1 MNKALRFALVLS
13 LLTAAAAAQSTH
25 SWEQSKLEE
34 LEKGTSKGVS
44 IRSDGALELAPAFRQ
59 SGATSSTYLWSA
71 ASDAEGNLYAAA
83 GSPARV
89 YRITPKGEVSVI
101 FANSE
106 LQVQALTVDRGG
118 AIYAATSPDGRV
130 YRIVYSPAGTMGTE
144 SPAAPALAEKQ
155 PAHNEQVNPNY
166 ISSVYFDPKTKYIWA
181 LAIDG
186 KGLLYVATGDHGEI
200 FRVEKDG
207 TSSVFFKSDEAHIRA
222 IALDRDGNLIA
233 GSDGSGLIYRIT
245 PAGQGFVLYGAP
257 KKEIT
262 ALALDSRGNI
272 YAAGSGEKRQAAPP
286 PSVPAVS
293 TAPATGAIT
302 MLAPAAPGVRPA
314 APATPAAAT
323 PPIPVPGLSV
333 TGSEI
338 YRIAPDGSPKRI
350 WHSREGLVYAL
361 AFDHSGRLI
370 AGTGNKGKIFAIAD
384 NGEFTDL
391 VKASAN
397 QVTGFAPAP
406 NGGIYT
412 VCSNLGKVFLME
424 DSSQREGTYDSDVFD
439 ARIFSRWGRAEM
451 RGQGLVELY
460 ARSGNVDNPDRNW
473 SPWSKI
479 DLKGG
484 AETKIAPARY
494 AQWRAVLHSG
504 ATAPRVHSVRLYYL
518 PTNVAPEV
526 DDVTVQVARPASAI
540 HPEAGNPNPSVAA
553 VALRPVRNDIT
564 VHWMAHD
571 DNGDQLRFSIYYRGD
586 GESRWLLLKK
596 DTRERSY
603 AFDPSLIPDG
613 GYTIRV
619 VASDGPSHTPAEA
632 LTGWKDS
639 ARFEVDTTPPRI
651 ENLNA
656 VMAGDQL
663 HITFSATDSFSVI
676 QRAEY
681 SIDAESWQFVAPVGG
696 ISDSR
701 TESYDFSVPAPAQ
714 LEPPGES
721 PSTDLP
727 AHRRGRRSAPA
738 VGAAPR
744 TGAPQNAAVAL
755 GGAEEHIVIVRVYD
769 RADNVATAKMVVRA
783 GQ

>member
-44 IRSDGALELAPAFRQ
+44 IRSDGTLELAPAFRQ
-59 SGATSSTYLWSA
+59 IGATSSTHLWSA

-101 FANSE
+101 FAASE
-106 LQVQALTVDRGG
+106 LQVQALAVDRAGT
-118 AIYAATSPDGRV
+118 IYAATSPDGRV
-130 YRIVYSPAGTMGTE
+130 YRIVYRPIGTAGTA
-144 SPAAPALAEKQ
+144 PAAAPALAEKP
-155 PAHNEQVNPNY
+155 PAHNEQVSPNY
-166 ISSVYFDPKTKYIWA
+166 TSSVYFDPKTKYIWA

-186 KGLLYVATGDHGEI
+186 QGRLYVATGDHGEI

-272 YAAGSGEKRQAAPP
+272 YAAGSGEKRQAAPSP
-286 PSVPAVS
+286 NVHAPA
-293 TAPATGAIT
+293 APATGAVT
-302 MLAPAAPGVRPA
+302 MLAPAAPGARPA
-314 APATPAAAT
+314 APPTPTAA
-323 PPIPVPGLSV
+323 PPAMPVPGLGV

-370 AGTGNKGKIFAIAD
+370 AGTGNKGKIYAIAD
-384 NGEFTDL
+384 SGEFTDL
-391 VKASAN
+391 VKASAS
-397 QVTGFAPAP
+397 QVTGFASAP
-406 NGGIYT
+406 NGGIYA

-451 RGQGLVELY
+451 RGQGLVDLY

-473 SPWSKI
+473 SPWNKV

-518 PTNVAPEV
+518 PNNVAPEV
-526 DDVTVQVARPASAI
+526 DDVNVQVGRPASAI
-540 HPEAGNPNPSVAA
+540 HPEAGNPNPSVAV

-564 VHWMAHD
+564 VRWTAHD

-596 DTRERSY
+596 DIPERFY

-619 VASDGPSHTPAEA
+619 VASDGPSHAPAEA

-639 ARFEVDTTPPRI
+639 AHFEVDTTPPII
-651 ENLNA
+651 EKLNA

-701 TESYDFSVPAPAQ
+701 TENYDFSVPVSAQ
-714 LEPPGES
+714 AEPPGES

-727 AHRRGRRSAPA
+727 AHRRGRRSA
-738 VGAAPR
+738 APS
-744 TGAPQNAAVAL
+744 AAVAP

-769 RADNVATAKMVVRA
+769 RADNVATAKMVVRT
-783 GQ
+783 GR

>member
-44 IRSDGALELAPAFRQ
+44 IRSDGTLELAPAFRQ
-59 SGATSSTYLWSA
+59 IGTTSSTYLWSA
-71 ASDAEGNLYAAA
+71 ASDAEGNVYAAA

-89 YRITPKGEVSVI
+89 YRITPKGEVSVV
-101 FANSE
+101 FAASE
-106 LQVQALTVDRGG
+106 LQVQALAVDRDG

-130 YRIVYSPAGTMGTE
+130 YRIVYRPIGTVGTE
-144 SPAAPALAEKQ
+144 PPAAPA
-155 PAHNEQVNPNY
+155 PNEQVSPKY
-166 ISSVYFDPKTKYIWA
+166 ISNVYFDPKTKYIWA

-186 KGLLYVATGDHGEI
+186 KGRLYVATGDHGEI

-233 GSDGSGLIYRIT
+233 GSDGSGLIYRIN
-245 PAGQGFVLYGAP
+245 PAGQSFVLYGAP

-286 PSVPAVS
+286 QSVHAGPAP
-293 TAPATGAIT
+293 PATGAVT
-302 MLAPAAPGVRPA
+302 MLAPAAPGAKPA
-314 APATPAAAT
+314 TPPTPAAA
-323 PPIPVPGLSV
+323 PPPMPVPGLGV

-350 WHSREGLVYAL
+350 WRSRDGLVYAL
-361 AFDHSGRLI
+361 AFEHSGRLI
-370 AGTGNKGKIFAIAD
+370 AGTGNKGKIYAIAD

-391 VKASAN
+391 IKASAN

-406 NGGIYT
+406 NGGIYA

-451 RGQGLVELY
+451 RGQGLVDLY

-484 AETKIAPARY
+484 AETQIPPARY

-504 ATAPRVHSVRLYYL
+504 ATAPRVHNVRLYYL
-518 PTNVAPEV
+518 PNNVAPEV
-526 DDVTVQVARPASAI
+526 DDVTVLVARPTSAI
-540 HPEAGNPNPSVAA
+540 HPEAGNPNPSV

-564 VHWMAHD
+564 VHWTAHD
-571 DNGDQLRFSIYYRGD
+571 DNGDQLLFSIYYRGD

-596 DTRERSY
+596 DIRERSY
-603 AFDPSLIPDG
+603 AFEPSLIPDG

-619 VASDGPSHTPAEA
+619 VASDGPSHAPAEA

-639 ARFEVDTTPPRI
+639 AHFEVDTTPPAI

-656 VMAGDQL
+656 VMAGNQL
-663 HITFSATDSFSVI
+663 HITFTATDSFSVI

-701 TESYDFSVPAPAQ
+701 TENYDFSVPAPAQ
-714 LEPPGES
+714 PEPPGES

-738 VGAAPR
+738 SSAAP
-744 TGAPQNAAVAL
+744 PNASVAL
-755 GGAEEHIVIVRVYD
+755 AGAEEHIVIVRVYD
-769 RADNVATAKMVVRA
+769 RADNMATAKMVVRA
-783 GQ
+783 GR

>member
-1 MNKALRFALVLS
+1 MNKALRVALVLS
-13 LLTAAAAAQSTH
+13 LLTAAAAAQTTH

-34 LEKGTSKGVS
+34 LEKGTSNGVS
-44 IRSDGALELAPAFRQ
+44 IRGDGTLELAPAFRQ
-59 SGATSSTYLWSA
+59 IGTTSSTYLWSA

-101 FANSE
+101 FAASE
-106 LQVQALTVDRGG
+106 LQVQALAVDRDGT
-118 AIYAATSPDGRV
+118 IYAATSPDGRV
-130 YRIVYSPAGTMGTE
+130 YRIVHNPAAGATE
-144 SPAAPALAEKQ
+144 NSAAPALAEKQ
-155 PAHNEQVNPNY
+155 PAHNEQVSPNY

-186 KGLLYVATGDHGEI
+186 KGRLYVATGDHGEI

-222 IALDRDGNLIA
+222 IALDHDGNLIA
-233 GSDGSGLIYRIT
+233 GSDGNGLIYRINT
-245 PAGQGFVLYGAP
+245 AGQGFVLYGAP

-286 PSVPAVS
+286 PNVHAGPA
-293 TAPATGAIT
+293 APATGAVT
-302 MLAPAAPGVRPA
+302 MLAPAAPGAKPG
-314 APATPAAAT
+314 APATPAAA
-323 PPIPVPGLSV
+323 PPPTPVPGIGV

-350 WHSREGLVYAL
+350 WSSRDGLVYAL
-361 AFDHSGRLI
+361 TFDHSGRLI
-370 AGTGNKGKIFAIAD
+370 AGTGNKGKIYAIAD

-406 NGGIYT
+406 NGGIYA

-424 DSSQREGTYDSDVFD
+424 DSSQREGTYESDVFD

-479 DLKGG
+479 DLKEG
-484 AETKIAPARY
+484 AETQIPPARY

-518 PTNVAPEV
+518 PNNVAPEV
-526 DDVTVQVARPASAI
+526 DDVTVQVARPTSAI
-540 HPEAGNPNPSVAA
+540 HPEAVNPNPA
-553 VALRPVRNDIT
+553 VIALRPVRNDIT
-564 VHWMAHD
+564 VHWTAHD
-571 DNGDQLRFSIYYRGD
+571 DNGDQLLFSIYYRGD

-596 DTRERSY
+596 DIPARSY

-619 VASDGPSHTPAEA
+619 VASDAPSHSLAEA

-639 ARFEVDTTPPRI
+639 AHFEVDTTPPRI

-663 HITFSATDSFSVI
+663 HITFSADRFVLGDSAGRVFDRRRKLAVC
-676 QRAEY
+676 R
-681 SIDAESWQFVAPVGG
+681 
-696 ISDSR
+696 SDW
-701 TESYDFSVPAPAQ
+701 
-714 LEPPGES
+714 G
-721 PSTDLP
+721 DL
-727 AHRRGRRSAPA
+727 RFE
-738 VGAAPR
+738 
-744 TGAPQNAAVAL
+744 N
-755 GGAEEHIVIVRVYD
+755 
-769 RADNVATAKMVVRA
+769 
-783 GQ
+783 

>member
-59 SGATSSTYLWSA
+59 IGATSSTYLWSA

-101 FANSE
+101 FAASE
-106 LQVQALTVDRGG
+106 LQVQALAVDRAGT
-118 AIYAATSPDGRV
+118 IYAATSPDGRV
-130 YRIVYSPAGTMGTE
+130 YRIVHSPIGTAGMEPPTV
-144 SPAAPALAEKQ
+144 PAPAEKP
-155 PAHNEQVNPNY
+155 PAYNEQVSPNY

-181 LAIDG
+181 LAIDSQG
-186 KGLLYVATGDHGEI
+186 RLYVATGDHGEI

-207 TSSVFFKSDEAHIRA
+207 ASSVFFKSDEAHIRA

-233 GSDGSGLIYRIT
+233 GSDGSGLIYRIN
-245 PAGQGFVLYGAP
+245 PAGQSFVLYGAP

-262 ALALDSRGNI
+262 ALAMDSRGNI
-272 YAAGSGEKRQAAPP
+272 YAAGSGEKRQASPL
-286 PSVPAVS
+286 PSVPAGS
-293 TAPATGAIT
+293 AAPATGAVT
-302 MLAPAAPGVRPA
+302 MLAPAAPGARPA
-314 APATPAAAT
+314 APATPAVA
-323 PPIPVPGLSV
+323 PPPMPVPGLSV

-350 WHSREGLVYAL
+350 WRSREGLVYAL

-370 AGTGNKGKIFAIAD
+370 AGTGNKGKIYAIAD
-384 NGEFTDL
+384 NGEFTEL

-406 NGGIYT
+406 NGGIYA

-479 DLKGG
+479 DFKGG
-484 AETKIAPARY
+484 AETKIPPARY
-494 AQWRAVLHSG
+494 AQWRAVLNSG
-504 ATAPRVHSVRLYYL
+504 VTVPRVHSVRLYYL
-518 PTNVAPEV
+518 PNNVAPEV

-540 HPEAGNPNPSVAA
+540 RPEAGSPNPSVE
-553 VALRPVRNDIT
+553 VLRPTRNDIT
-564 VHWMAHD
+564 VHWTAHD

-596 DTRERSY
+596 DIRERSY
-603 AFDPSLIPDG
+603 AFDPNLIPDG

-619 VASDGPSHTPAEA
+619 VASDGPSHAPAEA

-639 ARFEVDTTPPRI
+639 AHFEVDTTPPRI

-656 VMAGDQL
+656 ALAGDRL

-701 TESYDFSVPAPAQ
+701 TESYDFSVTAPAQ
-714 LEPPGES
+714 HEPPGEL
-721 PSTDLP
+721 PSTDMP
-727 AHRRGRRSAPA
+727 AHRRGRHSASV

-744 TGAPQNAAVAL
+744 TGAPQSASVAL

-769 RADNVATAKMVVRA
+769 RADNMATAKMVVRA
-783 GQ
+783 GR